1 MGASRLAY
9 LRQLAEPAGVERRQ
23 QPRFACQLPCDIRRG
38 NRSYRGAVTNIAD
51 GGFFIETR
59 DFLAETDALLEVQI
73 ECGARPQ
80 LGEQPVVV
88 DAVAVDRSYMDPNQ
102 TSSGV
107 HGFGVRLVQMCAPY
121 RRLVQLIAESA
132 TPRENPAP
140 DTDEPCREAAS
151 QRYRVW
157 LKEASTGVL
166 WQSLVVS
173 ANSEAEAK
181 RSAASSCK
189 DGWGLSHVEKIRT
202 PS

>member
-51 GGFFIETR
+51 AGFFIETR
-59 DFLAETDALLEVQI
+59 DFLAETEAQLEVQI
-73 ECGARPQ
+73 ECGALPQ

-88 DAVAVDRSYMDPNQ
+88 DVVAVHRSYMDPNHA
-102 TSSGV
+102 SSGV
-107 HGFGVRLVQMCAPY
+107 HGFGVRLVQTCAPY

-140 DTDEPCREAAS
+140 DRATDEPCREAAS

-157 LKEASTGVL
+157 LKEASTGL
-166 WQSLVVS
+166 WQSLVVR

-189 DGWGLSHVEKIRT
+189 EGWGLSHVEKTR